1 MVKRNT
7 FRHSRHFSFP
17 ICGQKVTVSM
27 MVGAIKA
34 KVEELTDPTNEI
46 NRSSLGTAAA
56 KATKTMNE
64 RILVKILRSIS
75 EKLKQMLRFD
85 GKIKLT
91 CDKN

>member
-7 FRHSRHFSFP
+7 FRHSRHFIFP

-64 RILVKILRSIS
+64 RILVKILRSKS
-75 EKLKQMLRFD
+75 E
-85 GKIKLT
+85 IEANVP
-91 CDKN
+91 C